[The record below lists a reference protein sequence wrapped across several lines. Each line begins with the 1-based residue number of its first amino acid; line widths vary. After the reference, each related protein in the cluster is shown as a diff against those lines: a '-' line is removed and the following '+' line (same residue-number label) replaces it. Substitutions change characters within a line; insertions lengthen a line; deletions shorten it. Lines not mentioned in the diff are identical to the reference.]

1 MQMIEVMQNQI
12 MPEKDKKQRR
22 LTVSQIVPI
31 GFGVVLTLAG
41 IATIVTEIAKS
52 NLVETQGRVAH
63 TYQAQGL
70 LKQLEKDRVDAETGQ
85 RGYLVTGV
93 TNYLEPYD
101 TGRKNFKEHVDSL
114 KKLVSDN
121 PAQVQR
127 AEGVQQK
134 AQQKFAELEETINLK
149 KSGKDKDA
157 VSVVLTNKG
166 KQVLDDIRTTLDQ
179 MSQVEQKLLLERTQ
193 SALQVQQVSSV
204 IGWGGWIVD
213 IMAGLFVSYYVANYV
228 GRLIIQPITNAA
240 KAVASSSA
248 GIADTVDKQERA
260 VLDQTSSVNETTRTI
275 EDLGYFALQSAEQ
288 ADSAATGAKQALTLA
303 EGGTQTVGRT
313 IEGISGLRD
322 QVTAIANQI
331 IRLSE
336 QTAQIS
342 TVSDLVAELAN
353 QTNMLALNAGV
364 EAARAG
370 EQGKGFAVV
379 ASEIRKLA
387 DQSKKSADRINSL
400 VNQVQAA
407 INSTVMVTDEGTKKA
422 TVGIELAEETGD
434 VFASIADAVN
444 QVFLNTQQIAQSSKQ
459 QAVSVQQVV
468 AAMNVINLGAK
479 ETAEGIVQVK
489 DATNNLNQAAQ
500 KLEAVVWS
508 IPENSLKVMMIE
520 DEELRTLYKAA
531 SAEHIQKIEAGL
543 LHLEKNP
550 LEPAPLEQ
558 LLRET
563 PSLKGDSRMLGVKDA
578 ETLTHQI
585 EDILGGVKRG
595 ERVLTPPVFDCLYQ
609 GLDAVRKIA
618 HEAVTGQPAGV
629 SVFHVLAQ

>member
-1 MQMIEVMQNQI
+1 MQMIQVMQDQI
-12 MPEKDKKQRR
+12 MPEKGKKQRR

-63 TYQAQGL
+63 TYQVQGL
-70 LKQLEKDRVDAETGQ
+70 LKQLEKDLVDAETGQ

-93 TNYLEPYD
+93 TSYLEPYD
-101 TGRKNFKEHVDSL
+101 SGRKNFKEHVDNL

-134 AQQKFAELEETINLK
+134 AEQKFTELEETINLK

-157 VSVVLTNKG
+157 VAVVLTNKG
-166 KQVLDDIRTTLDQ
+166 KQVLDEIRTSLDQ
-179 MSQVEQKLLLERTQ
+179 MSQVEQKLLQERTD

-204 IGWGGWIVD
+204 IGWGGWVVD
-213 IMAGLFVSYYVANYV
+213 IVAGLFVSYYVANYV
-228 GRLIIQPITNAA
+228 SRLIIKPITNAA
-240 KAVASSSA
+240 RQVASSSV
-248 GIADTVDKQERA
+248 GIAETVDKQERT
-260 VLDQTSSVNETTRTI
+260 VLEQTSSVNETTRTI
-275 EDLGYFALQSAEQ
+275 EDLGAFALQSAEQ
-288 ADSAATGAKQALTLA
+288 ADSAATGAKQALSLA

-342 TVSDLVAELAN
+342 TVSDLVADLAN

-379 ASEIRKLA
+379 AGEIRKLA
-387 DQSKKSADRINSL
+387 DQSKKSANQINSL
-400 VNQVQAA
+400 VNEVQAA

-434 VFASIADAVN
+434 VFASIADSVN
-444 QVFLNTQQIAQSSKQ
+444 QVFLNTQLIAQSAKQ

-468 AAMNVINLGAK
+468 ASMNVINLGAK
-479 ETAEGIVQVK
+479 ETAAGIIQVK
-489 DATNNLNQAAQ
+489 DATNDLNKAAQ
-500 KLEAVVWS
+500 NLEAVV
-508 IPENSLKVMMIE
+508 
-520 DEELRTLYKAA
+520 
-531 SAEHIQKIEAGL
+531 
-543 LHLEKNP
+543 
-550 LEPAPLEQ
+550 
-558 LLRET
+558 
-563 PSLKGDSRMLGVKDA
+563 
-578 ETLTHQI
+578 
-585 EDILGGVKRG
+585 
-595 ERVLTPPVFDCLYQ
+595 
-609 GLDAVRKIA
+609 
-618 HEAVTGQPAGV
+618 
-629 SVFHVLAQ
+629 